1 MQLHT
6 HTRSQPFRKKVTLY
20 LRVMACFLFFINC
33 SKDSYDSFEKQSSF
47 IEKDITFDRFK
58 KESGLLDFEN
68 KFKIDGTL
76 DAGLKKENTNKHVL
90 NEFVIDTIV
99 IKKLVRDK
107 KTTYTFQVHPKN
119 IKSNNIYNL
128 TMFYK
133 QGWQSILVELKPS
146 KEYLLSLK
154 QGVNS
159 KFEGTISRLYQSN
172 LSNSGKTSRSS
183 QLNCTTIFVEFWH
196 CTRTGNCASGT
207 CDQCNLCVGY
217 DSYRLCD
224 SEPVG
229 PDPDH
234 IDAGGSTGGGGS
246 GEGGSNITMKNDEIF
261 IIPNLYEV
269 IPFLDGGVNFN
280 LDFAMSLKSPFNIDL
295 SAIPYDITKPEHQ
308 KFNEVYK
315 SLTESPEFQKL
326 FVNLFQDSERF
337 NVKFLIGNISNGA
350 NGNTNTDLNNP
361 TLNTI
366 TISPT
371 FLNSSNK
378 MEIAKTIIH
387 ECIHAYLNVKLC
399 DAGQGIS
406 IPTLNNLDYYNV
418 VNQKYNGFNSSQDQH
433 NFIYNFMLPTLKTIL
448 ADVKDKLVT
457 PANNTEMI
465 NDVVVHIPFDFSPS
479 TPFTWT
485 DYYHNLSLNG
495 LQNCSFFQNEI
506 GSVQVLNGVLTPTN
520 TINQVLMQSF
530 IQYIRVGQFNIHP

>member
-1 MQLHT
+1 
-6 HTRSQPFRKKVTLY
+6 
-20 LRVMACFLFFINC
+20 MACFLFFINC

-47 IEKDITFDRFK
+47 NEKDITFDRFK

-133 QGWQSILVELKPS
+133 QGWQSILVELKPT

-196 CTRTGNCASGT
+196 CTRTGDCASGT

-217 DSYRLCD
+217 ESYRLCG

-229 PDPDH
+229 PDPVY
-234 IDAGGSTGGGGS
+234 IDAGGSVIGGGSGGS
-246 GEGGSNITMKNDEIF
+246 GEGGTGISDSEGVS
-261 IIPNLYEV
+261 IIPNLEGLNYILGNDSFPHWANAFLKQNPDVSIEQFEYWFTGNDSFEIVAQSEISNPVLISNFSGLLEV
-269 IPFLDGGVNFN
+269 MEQLKTEVSDYSDSNDFRILQNQIWATKTIPLTPIV
-280 LDFAMSLKSPFNIDL
+280 DL
-295 SAIPYDITKPEHQ
+295 SIEIVSNSGTPYSFDKG
-308 KFNEVYK
+308 
-315 SLTESPEFQKL
+315 ESKTF
-326 FVNLFQDSERF
+326 
-337 NVKFLIGNISNGA
+337 ISNTVVGLDWVQNSMLLSDA
-350 NGNTNTDLNNP
+350 SFSTDVAK
-361 TLNTI
+361 I
-366 TISPT
+366 QISGYI
-371 FLNSSNK
+371 LVGIK
-378 MEIAKTIIH
+378 MEGLEFGIKQR
-387 ECIHAYLNVKLC
+387 KL
-399 DAGQGIS
+399 IE
-406 IPTLNNLDYYNV
+406 LLV
-418 VNQKYNGFNSSQDQH
+418 
-433 NFIYNFMLPTLKTIL
+433 
-448 ADVKDKLVT
+448 DKVT
-457 PANNTEMI
+457 GKICCVT
-465 NDVVVHIPFDFSPS
+465 
-479 TPFTWT
+479 TK
-485 DYYHNLSLNG
+485 
-495 LQNCSFFQNEI
+495 
-506 GSVQVLNGVLTPTN
+506 
-520 TINQVLMQSF
+520 
-530 IQYIRVGQFNIHP
+530 NIKNK